1 MTINHVILGVL
12 SLGSSTG
19 YDLKKIIAGNSV
31 LPWSGNNNQIYKA
44 LIELKERG
52 WVTSESVVQDTAPNK
67 KIYTLSE
74 SGRTELRKWLLAE
87 TDLPEINHP
96 LLAKLLFV
104 DCLQPDEL
112 TGLLENYRL
121 DLVSQ
126 RAMQSAQLATPALQ
140 NRSERTTSAELAV
153 KIHRLSSQ
161 FLNDQLTAE
170 IRLIEQLLKDIRK
183 LSTDQAVQTLKP
195 EPAALEQAAPKQP
208 APKLAAPEQ
217 PALGQAG
224 PEMLA
229 GHVDQPAREALD
241 DLTSQIAVEKIPV
254 MNGTALTRHGNRY
267 IEITATAPAVRTE
280 NDVVDL
286 LALCSE
292 YDSRR
297 LLIAPYV
304 FSDDFFRL
312 KTGLAGMILQK
323 LTNYHVRVA
332 LIRGEEQKIKGKFY
346 DFLLETNRGQA
357 FRIFE
362 DREAA
367 TDWLCK

>member
-12 SLGSSTG
+12 SLSSSTG
-19 YDLKKIIAGNSV
+19 YDLKKIIAENRI

-44 LIELKERG
+44 LVELKDRG
-52 WVTSESVVQDTAPNK
+52 WVTSESIVQDTAPNK

-74 SGRTELRKWLLAE
+74 SGRAELHSWLLAE
-87 TDLPEINHP
+87 TELPEVHHP

-112 TGLLENYRL
+112 TDLLVSYRH
-121 DLVSQ
+121 DLVNQ
-126 RAMQSAQLATPALQ
+126 KAMQSAQLATPVLQ
-140 NRSERTTSAELAV
+140 HRPVKTTSTELMV
-153 KIHRLSSQ
+153 KIHDLSSQ
-161 FLNDQLTAE
+161 FLHDQLTAE
-170 IRLIEQLLKDIRK
+170 IHLVDQILKDIRK
-183 LSTDQAVQTLKP
+183 LSVDPEIKVIQPDYPGPGQATGPTSPTVQFDPDRLKVT
-195 EPAALEQAAPKQP
+195 AGQLSDGAM
-208 APKLAAPEQ
+208 
-217 PALGQAG
+217 PALSR
-224 PEMLA
+224 PTE
-229 GHVDQPAREALD
+229 VDEN
-241 DLTSQIAVEKIPV
+241 PV
-254 MNGTALTRHGNRY
+254 LSGTAMTRNGYRY
-267 IEITATAPAVRTE
+267 IEITATAPAVRKE
-280 NDVVDL
+280 SDIVDL
-286 LALCSE
+286 LALCNE

-297 LLIAPYV
+297 LLIVPSV

-367 TDWLCK
+367 TDWLCKQ

>member
-44 LIELKERG
+44 LVELKERG

-112 TGLLENYRL
+112 TSLLENYRL

-140 NRSERTTSAELAV
+140 HRSERTTSAELAV

-195 EPAALEQAAPKQP
+195 ESAALEQAASEQAASEPLLSEQ
-208 APKLAAPEQ
+208 LAPE
-217 PALGQAG
+217 P
-224 PEMLA
+224 LA
-229 GHVDQPAREALD
+229 SHVDQPAREVLD